1 MEEIHGT
8 HKQVPFGWA
17 LWLAQA
23 IARARPTIPAD
34 KLAVEVLLI
43 LERHRIDDLVVVD
56 EENRPIGMV
65 DSQDLAR
72 HRLI

>member
-23 IARARPTIPAD
+23 IAAARPTIPAD
-34 KLAVEVLLI
+34 KLMRSDRLT
-43 LERHRIDDLVVVD
+43 
-56 EENRPIGMV
+56 IGLHHP
-65 DSQDLAR
+65 SAP
-72 HRLI
+72 H